1 MSSSIFFKFKS
12 RKDALQINF
21 DGTSLSVFEVK
32 REIMNIARL
41 GDGKDSDLDIY
52 TSDTNEIYD
61 DDTTQIQRSTTV
73 IARRLPA
80 SRPGAGRAARYV
92 TGSMPVRAKNSHR
105 IEATGK
111 SAASNGAATN
121 GGFVEGKAMTEQE
134 RLQAVMNASNTQLN
148 ADLEQS
154 ANKPVMHRAQ
164 HKSAV
169 VPDKPPPPGYECH
182 RCGNKGHWIQA
193 CPTNNDPTF
202 DNKPR
207 AKKTTGIPRSML
219 EYVPD
224 DEAEAIK
231 NGEIE
236 QDAGIWKDDAGR
248 YVRVKTDEKTWQ
260 KIQDERTKNAEQV
273 KEVAKGDQEL
283 RDRGLEC
290 DIDKCPFSDPVKTPC
305 CGKTYCRDCIENT
318 LLDAD
323 LVCPNCG
330 EQALLDKLEP
340 DSETVTKLIAF
351 QDEKKADKQRKDK
364 EASKSPAAQTPTADN
379 AGTPSAPPT
388 VSKAGD
394 SPGST
399 TSNSR
404 KRNADEELE
413 NDRRPTAPA
422 AMRKTNSNQ
431 GKSAAP
437 QPPTAPKSMMANQN
451 PAMNFQNTL
460 DAITPGAFAGMNGM
474 NGMNG
479 MANPMMMQ
487 QMMGMGMGMGMG
499 MPNMG
504 MPFGMMNGIG
514 GFPNMNG
521 MNGGMGGMNGGGGN
535 MGWNNPQQF
544 QQQWPNNGHNNNMNN
559 GSGMR
564 NGGAFNNNNSMNG
577 IPTGPASHG
586 DGAYMRQPVNPGR
599 HNGKQRRQRSV
610 DYKQM

>member
-1 MSSSIFFKFKS
+1 
-12 RKDALQINF
+12 
-21 DGTSLSVFEVK
+21 
-32 REIMNIARL
+32 
-41 GDGKDSDLDIY
+41 
-52 TSDTNEIYD
+52 
-61 DDTTQIQRSTTV
+61 
-73 IARRLPA
+73 
-80 SRPGAGRAARYV
+80 
-92 TGSMPVRAKNSHR
+92 MPVRAKNHHR
-105 IEATGK
+105 IEATSK
-111 SAASNGAATN
+111 AATSNGAPTS

-134 RLQAVMNASNTQLN
+134 RLQAVMNASNTQLK

-154 ANKPVMHRAQ
+154 ANKPVMHRTFNKA
-164 HKSAV
+164 AA
-169 VPDKPPPPGYECH
+169 VPDKPPPAGYECH

-219 EYVPD
+219 EYIPD

-231 NGEIE
+231 NGEVE
-236 QDAGIWKDDAGR
+236 QDPGIWKDDMGR

-273 KEVAKGDQEL
+273 KEVEKGDQEL
-283 RDRGLEC
+283 RDHGLEC
-290 DIDKCPFSDPVKTPC
+290 DIDKRPFSDPVKTPC

-323 LVCPNCG
+323 LLCPNCG

-340 DSETVTKLIAF
+340 DNETATKLIAF
-351 QDEKKADKQRKDK
+351 QDEKKAEKQRKDK
-364 EASKSPAAQTPTADN
+364 EASKSPAIHTPTADSV
-379 AGTPSAPPT
+379 ATPSAPPT
-388 VSKAGD
+388 ASKAGD

-404 KRNADEELE
+404 KRNAEEELE

-431 GKSAAP
+431 GKPAAP
-437 QPPTAPKSMMANQN
+437 QPPTGPKSMMANNN

-460 DAITPGAFAGMNGM
+460 DAITPGAFPNMNGM
-474 NGMNG
+474 NGM
-479 MANPMMMQ
+479 NPMMMQ

-504 MPFGMMNGIG
+504 MPFGMMNGMGG

-521 MNGGMGGMNGGGGN
+521 GMNGMNGMGGGN
-535 MGWNNPQQF
+535 MGWNNGPQQQF
-544 QQQWPNNGHNNNMNN
+544 QQQWPNNGGGGM
-559 GSGMR
+559 MR
-564 NGGAFNNNNSMNG
+564 NNAFNNNNNNG
-577 IPTGPASHG
+577 IPTGPAASHG
-586 DGAYMRQPVNPGR
+586 EGAYMRQPVNPGR
-599 HNGKQRRQRSV
+599 HQAKQRRQRSV